1 MKPGARPRLV
11 WVALLVLGLALTLVS
26 LLLGR
31 GGQWLSLAGAA
42 SLEPA
47 VFQTILLEIR
57 LPRTLLALLVGASLG
72 MAGAALQGLLR
83 NPLADP
89 GVIGVSAGA
98 AFGAVLAFYFGLSQS
113 FSLALPLAGMA
124 GAGAALSLLFL
135 LAGRG
140 ASTLGLVLAGVA
152 VSAFAAALTSLALN
166 LAPSPFAALE
176 IIFWMM
182 GSLVDRSMQHV
193 GLAVVP
199 IVVGLG
205 LLMTQARALDAMT
218 LGEDVAATLGFRT
231 AAVRAVVL
239 IGCAAAVGASVSVA
253 GSIGFVGLVVP
264 HLLRPLVGHQPGR
277 LLPLSAAGGGVM
289 LLGADILTRLTDTGP
304 ELRLGV
310 VTALLGAPFFLL
322 LLMRLRREA
331 A

>member
-1 MKPGARPRLV
+1 MKTISRPV
-11 WVALLVLGLALTLVS
+11 VIWAALLTVGVGLVIVS

-31 GGQWLSLAGAA
+31 GGHWLSYSTGDVQQREV
-42 SLEPA
+42 SKI
-47 VFQTILLEIR
+47 ILMQIR

-89 GVIGVSAGA
+89 GVIGVSSGA
-98 AFGAVLAFYFGLSQS
+98 AFGAVLAFYFGLSQTLA
-113 FSLALPLAGMA
+113 LALPLAGML
-124 GAGAALSLLFL
+124 GAGLALGLLFL

-193 GLAVVP
+193 WLAVLP
-199 IVVGLG
+199 IATGLV
-205 LLMTQARALDAMT
+205 LLLTQVRALDALT
-218 LGEDVAATLGFRT
+218 LGEDVAATLGYRSAVVRT
-231 AAVRAVVL
+231 TVL
-239 IGCAAAVGASVSVA
+239 IGCAAAVGASVSVS

-264 HLLRPLVGHQPGR
+264 HLLRPFVGHEPGR
-277 LLPLSAAGGGVM
+277 LLPLSAVGGAVM
-289 LLGADILTRLTDTGP
+289 LLAADLLTRLPDTGP

-322 LLMRLRREA
+322 LLMRLRREVM
-331 A
+331 